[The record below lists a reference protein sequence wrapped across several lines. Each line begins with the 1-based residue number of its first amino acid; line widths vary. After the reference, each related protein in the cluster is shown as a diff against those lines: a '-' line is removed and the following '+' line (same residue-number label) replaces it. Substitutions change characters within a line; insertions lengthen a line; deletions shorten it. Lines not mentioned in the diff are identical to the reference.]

1 MDIAVSPY
9 HLTTREPPAMAW
21 LLLAS
26 RVFTLAP
33 GPRREPGHTSTAAA
47 MDAAFRAPT
56 YAAMMQA
63 WEWSKPLWRAGVL
76 QSSLDRDDASADVHA
91 VNQRIAHDPA
101 YLCLRTL
108 MRAELLDDDTRY
120 LEALARDLLKGG
132 PDPAL
137 SLPLVA
143 ALDRFASR
151 HEMPVARAHPVSVA
165 QRAELGLGE
174 PGPALALPVLTQA
187 TAPRIIHAR
196 QILEEPLTALRN
208 ALDSAIA
215 NPDPATLRDAAA
227 AYHMAFESRLSE
239 LLEGAKDDE
248 IRAVPGVVVLTPMT
262 LPANAVLA
270 SSVVAV
276 EVLAGGKPRAASAA
290 PNAAASAP
298 SNSLVAVDPADRLP
312 VHTWLVKTMGQ
323 SRKNR

>member
-9 HLTTREPPAMAW
+9 HLTTREPPATAW

-33 GPRREPGHTSTAAA
+33 GPRRAGASARDAA
-47 MDAAFRAPT
+47 MDAASRAPT
-56 YAAMMQA
+56 YAAMMSA
-63 WEWSKPLWRAGVL
+63 WEWSMPLWRTGVL
-76 QSSLDRDDASADVHA
+76 QSSLDQDDASLDVHA
-91 VNQRIAHDPA
+91 INQRIAHDPA

-108 MRAELLDDDTRY
+108 MRAELLDDDTAY

-143 ALDRFASR
+143 AIDRFASR
-151 HEMPVARAHPVSVA
+151 HDMAVARAHPVSIA

-174 PGPALALPVLTQA
+174 AGTALALPVLVQA

-196 QILEEPLTALRN
+196 QVLEHPLAALRH
-208 ALDSAIA
+208 ALKDAIEH
-215 NPDPATLRDAAA
+215 PDAPALRDAAS
-227 AYHMAFESRLSE
+227 AYHNAFESRLNDV
-239 LLEGAKDDE
+239 LDGAKDDE
-248 IRAVPGVVVLTPMT
+248 VRAVPGVVVLTPMT
-262 LPANAVLA
+262 LPPNAVLA

-276 EVLAGGKPRAASAA
+276 ETLAGGKNPRAAASAA
-290 PNAAASAP
+290 GPASDTR
-298 SNSLVAVDPADRLP
+298 SLVAIDPADRLP
-312 VHTWLVKTMGQ
+312 VRTWLVKTMGQ
-323 SRKNR
+323 SSRR

>member
-1 MDIAVSPY
+1 MDIVVSPY

-21 LLLAS
+21 LLLAT

-33 GPRREPGHTSTAAA
+33 GPRRERGSAASTAAA
-47 MDAAFRAPT
+47 MDAASRAPT
-56 YAAMMQA
+56 YAAMMSA

-76 QSSLDRDDASADVHA
+76 QSNLDHDDASADVHA

-143 ALDRFASR
+143 AIDRFASR
-151 HEMPVARAHPVSVA
+151 HDMPVARAHPVSVA
-165 QRAELGLGE
+165 QRAEIGLGE
-174 PGPALALPVLTQA
+174 AGAPLALPVLLQA
-187 TAPRIIHAR
+187 TAARLIHAR
-196 QILEEPLTALRN
+196 QILEEPLAALRQ
-208 ALDSAIA
+208 ALSVGSAES
-215 NPDPATLRDAAA
+215 DGLQLRDVAS
-227 AYHMAFESRLSE
+227 AYHIAFESRLSDV
-239 LLEGAKDDE
+239 LDGAKDDE
-248 IRAVPGVVVLTPMT
+248 VRAIPGVVVLTPMT
-262 LPANAVLA
+262 LPPNAVLA

-276 EVLAGGKPRAASAA
+276 ETLAGSKSARANSGEIVATD
-290 PNAAASAP
+290 
-298 SNSLVAVDPADRLP
+298 SLVAVDPADRRPIL
-312 VHTWLVKTMGQ
+312 TWLVKAMGQ
-323 SRKNR
+323 SSRR

>member
-33 GPRREPGHTSTAAA
+33 GPRRDTIDPNRSTAAA
-47 MDAAFRAPT
+47 MDAAQRAPT

-63 WEWSKPLWRAGVL
+63 WEWSKPLWRAGIL
-76 QSSLDRDDASADVHA
+76 QSNLRQDDASADVHA
-91 VNQRIAHDPA
+91 INQRIAHDPA

-143 ALDRFASR
+143 AIDRFASR

-165 QRAELGLGE
+165 QRAEIGLGE
-174 PGPALALPVLTQA
+174 SGPALALPVLIQA

-196 QILEEPLTALRN
+196 HVLEQPLVALRQ
-208 ALDSAIA
+208 ALASAIPRPQA
-215 NPDPATLRDAAA
+215 SSLRDAAA
-227 AYHMAFESRLSE
+227 AYHNAFESRLDDV
-239 LLEGAKDDE
+239 LEGAKDDE
-248 IRAVPGVVVLTPMT
+248 VRAVPGVVVLTPMT
-262 LPANAVLA
+262 LPANAVLD

-276 EVLAGGKPRAASAA
+276 ECLAGSKPARATDA
-290 PNAAASAP
+290 PAP
-298 SNSLVAVDPADRLP
+298 SSGLVALDPADRLS
-312 VHTWLVKTMGQ
+312 VHTWLVKIMGQ
-323 SRKNR
+323 ASRR

>member
-1 MDIAVSPY
+1 MDIVVSPY

-33 GPRREPGHTSTAAA
+33 GPRRERNTAAA
-47 MDAAFRAPT
+47 IDIASRAPT
-56 YAAMMQA
+56 YAAMMHA
-63 WEWSKPLWRAGVL
+63 WEWSMPLWRDGVL
-76 QSSLDRDDASADVHA
+76 QSSLDHDDATADVHA

-143 ALDRFASR
+143 AIDRFASR
-151 HEMPVARAHPVSVA
+151 HSMPVARAHPVSVA

-174 PGPALALPVLTQA
+174 PGPALALPVLIQA
-187 TAPRIIHAR
+187 TALRIIHAR
-196 QILEEPLTALRN
+196 QVLAEPLAVLRDAL
-208 ALDSAIA
+208 AHAVS
-215 NPDPATLRDAAA
+215 NPGTTTLRDAAG
-227 AYHMAFESRLSE
+227 AYHIAFESRLHDV
-239 LLEGAKDDE
+239 LEGAKDDE
-248 IRAVPGVVVLTPMT
+248 VRAVPGVVVMTPMT
-262 LPANAVLA
+262 LPPNAVLA

-276 EVLAGGKPRAASAA
+276 ETLAGSKSAR
-290 PNAAASAP
+290 AAASNAVA
-298 SNSLVAVDPADRLP
+298 SSVATASLVAVDPADRLP
-312 VHTWLVKTMGQ
+312 IRTWLVKTMGQ
-323 SRKNR
+323 STRR

>member
-33 GPRREPGHTSTAAA
+33 GPRRSGGPSTAAA
-47 MDAAFRAPT
+47 MDAASRAPT
-56 YAAMMQA
+56 YAAMMSA
-63 WEWSKPLWRAGVL
+63 WEWSMPLWRVGVL

-91 VNQRIAHDPA
+91 VNKRIAHDPA

-108 MRAELLDDDTRY
+108 MRAELLEDDTRY

-143 ALDRFASR
+143 AIDRFASR

-174 PGPALALPVLTQA
+174 AGAALAVPVLTQA
-187 TAPRIIHAR
+187 TAARIIHAR
-196 QILEEPLTALRN
+196 QVLEEPLAALRN

-215 NPDPATLRDAAA
+215 NPDPATLRDAAG
-227 AYHMAFESRLSE
+227 AYHHAFESRIGE
-239 LLEGAKDDE
+239 VLEGAKDDE
-248 IRAVPGVVVLTPMT
+248 VRAVPGVVVLTPMT
-262 LPANAVLA
+262 LPPNAVLA

-276 EVLAGGKPRAASAA
+276 EVLAGGKSARAAGSAVGA
-290 PNAAASAP
+290 PVGAAETQ
-298 SNSLVAVDPADRLP
+298 SLVAVDPADRLP

-323 SRKNR
+323 STRR

>member
-33 GPRREPGHTSTAAA
+33 GPRRERGGHASTAAA
-47 MDAAFRAPT
+47 MDAAARAPT
-56 YAAMMQA
+56 YAQMMSA
-63 WEWSKPLWRAGVL
+63 WEWSMPLWRAGVL
-76 QSSLDRDDASADVHA
+76 QSSLDHDDASGDVHA

-137 SLPLVA
+137 SVPLVA

-151 HEMPVARAHPVSVA
+151 HQMPVARAHPVSVA

-174 PGPALALPVLTQA
+174 SGAALALPVLTQA
-187 TAPRIIHAR
+187 TAARIIHAR
-196 QILEEPLTALRN
+196 QVLDAPLAALRD
-208 ALDSAIA
+208 ALDGAIA
-215 NPDPATLRDAAA
+215 APDAATLRDAAG
-227 AYHMAFESRLSE
+227 AYHNAFESRINE
-239 LLEGAKDDE
+239 VLEGAKDDE

-276 EVLAGGKPRAASAA
+276 ETLAGGKSTRTAIAATQSD
-290 PNAAASAP
+290 
-298 SNSLVAVDPADRLP
+298 SLVALDPADRLP
-312 VHTWLVKTMGQ
+312 IHTWLVKTMGQ
-323 SRKNR
+323 SRSARR